1 MGMAS
6 LFIQNSEK
14 TLIVI
19 FSIDLSAFS
28 DVDFINDECFQEKN
42 NLTKNGVF
50 LWLVASVQYH

>member
-1 MGMAS
+1 MGTVA

-28 DVDFINDECFQEKN
+28 GVDFINDECVQEKIT
-42 NLTKNGVF
+42 LQKMAFFCG
-50 LWLVASVQYH
+50 